1 MLIGITG
8 KARSGKDTVARH
20 LATSHGFD
28 HYWFSKPMKDALAAM
43 LGWTSEHLYGDLK
56 EFIDPFY
63 NVSPRRALQTIGTDW
78 GRDIINKDLWLLC
91 AERAITNSPNLVIS
105 DVRFDNEAS
114 LIRSKGGI
122 VLRIS
127 RDDAQEVAEHV
138 SESGV
143 SEQLIDMTISND
155 GTIEEL
161 QAVIDYV
168 FFGGV
173 SD

>member
-8 KARSGKDTVARH
+8 KARSGKDTIAKH
-20 LATSHGFD
+20 LASKHGFE
-28 HYWFSKPMKDALAAM
+28 HYWFSKPMKDALAVM

-56 EFIDPFY
+56 EVVDPFY

-78 GRDIINKDLWLLC
+78 GRDLINKDLWLLC
-91 AERAITNSPNLVIS
+91 AERAISNSPNLVIS

-114 LIRSKGGI
+114 LIRSRGGFI
-122 VLRIS
+122 ISIS
-127 RDDAQEVAEHV
+127 RSDAQEIAEHV

-143 SEQLIDMTISND
+143 SDNLIDMTIENE
-155 GTIEEL
+155 GTIEQL
-161 QAVIDYV
+161 QALIDYV
-168 FFGGV
+168 FFGGE

>member
-8 KARSGKDTVARH
+8 KARSGKDTIAKH
-20 LATSHGFD
+20 LVNSHGFD
-28 HYWFSKPMKDALAAM
+28 HYWFSKPMKDALAVM

-56 EFIDPFY
+56 EAVDPFY

-91 AERAITNSPNLVIS
+91 AERAIASSPNLVIS
-105 DVRFDNEAS
+105 DVRFDNEAK

-122 VLRIS
+122 VICVNRH
-127 RDDAQEVAEHV
+127 DAQEVSEHI

-143 SEQLIDMTISND
+143 SEHLIDMTIENE
-155 GTIEEL
+155 GTIEQL
-161 QAVIDYV
+161 QALVDYV
-168 FFGGV
+168 FFGG
-173 SD
+173 SGD